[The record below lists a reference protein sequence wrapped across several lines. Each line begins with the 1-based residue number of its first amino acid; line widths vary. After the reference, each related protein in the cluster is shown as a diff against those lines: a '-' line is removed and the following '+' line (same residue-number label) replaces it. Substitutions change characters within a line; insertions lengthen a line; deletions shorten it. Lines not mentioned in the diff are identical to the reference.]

1 MKMKKTAW
9 IVCAA
14 VLAAGIPARAQ
25 APAGGARQRVQEN
38 LSILRL
44 VRLTQALE
52 LTEDQTAK
60 IFPPLTKIEKE
71 RLEIQKAL
79 SAGIQ
84 DLRRM
89 LRDPQ
94 TKDAD
99 YEPALRQIREGRNRI
114 AALEEETNIVLEKH
128 LTVVQKARYQI
139 FQIEFYRGLGET
151 LNQARQRLGR
161 NGLPPIKK

>member
-1 MKMKKTAW
+1 MTMKKNVW
-9 IVCAA
+9 IICLA
-14 VLAAGIPARAQ
+14 VLAAGVPARAQ
-25 APAGGARQRVQEN
+25 VPAGGARQRVQEN
-38 LSILRL
+38 LSTLRL

-52 LTEDQTAK
+52 LTEDQTARV
-60 IFPPLTKIEKE
+60 FPAFTKIEKE
-71 RLEIQKAL
+71 RLEIQKAM

-94 TKDAD
+94 TKEAD
-99 YEPALRQIREGRNRI
+99 YEPVLNRLREGRGRI
-114 AALEEETNIVLEKH
+114 SALEEETNIILEKH

-161 NGLPPIKK
+161 NGLPPVKK